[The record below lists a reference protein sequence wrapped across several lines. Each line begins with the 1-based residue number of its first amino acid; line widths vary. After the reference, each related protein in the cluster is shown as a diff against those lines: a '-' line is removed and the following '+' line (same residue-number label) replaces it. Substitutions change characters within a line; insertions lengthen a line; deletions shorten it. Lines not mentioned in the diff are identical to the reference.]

1 MKDLFL
7 KWNPLNPA
15 TIEHGC
21 EQLRSWRSLLSNKG
35 AVFNE
40 TDSATAYDLLLWHA
54 WMPVVQR
61 AAIHW
66 DPRTNYLQ
74 MIELV
79 ATWVPILPSWLQ
91 DNLFD
96 NVIVPRIRDKV
107 DEWDPIN
114 DEIAIDTWVIPW
126 HEILGDRLLI
136 VYPLIRQKL
145 AKALRHW
152 QAKDL
157 T

>member
-1 MKDLFL
+1 
-7 KWNPLNPA
+7 
-15 TIEHGC
+15 
-21 EQLRSWRSLLSNKG
+21 
-35 AVFNE
+35 
-40 TDSATAYDLLLWHA
+40 
-54 WMPVVQR
+54 MPVVQR
-61 AAIHW
+61 AAIRW